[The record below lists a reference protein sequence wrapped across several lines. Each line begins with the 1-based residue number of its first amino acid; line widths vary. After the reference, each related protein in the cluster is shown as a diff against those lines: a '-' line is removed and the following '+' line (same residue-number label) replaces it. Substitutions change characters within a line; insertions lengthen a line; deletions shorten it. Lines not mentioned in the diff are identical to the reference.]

1 MAASEG
7 ALHRAPRGAARG
19 LVLLAL
25 CALLA
30 VPQAALAQADKD
42 KKGAREREVARRAQ
56 QALKKAEDEKAVLLR
71 EKTEVDDKL
80 KAATAKLAEADKTAV
95 GLKAA
100 AGRARVLAEEIKREK
115 AAAVEQAAAQASLA
129 ARLKE
134 IEQRIA
140 AAGVL
145 QTETQRTL
153 ASRDA
158 QLRQLQAALAQAR
171 TQANSE
177 IGACEAKNAK
187 LHTYGTEL
195 KRLYRDK
202 TAFDAMRQAE
212 PLTGLKSVEID
223 NLLEEY
229 RDKLSGQRSAP
240 Q

>member
-1 MAASEG
+1 MAASESVMRKAG
-7 ALHRAPRGAARG
+7 RCC
-19 LVLLAL
+19 VLLAL

-30 VPQAALAQADKD
+30 VPQSGIAQAD
-42 KKGAREREVARRAQ
+42 KKGAREREAARRAQ

-80 KAATAKLAEADKTAV
+80 KAATAKLAEADRTAA

-100 AGRARVLAEEIKREK
+100 AARARVLAEEIKREK
-115 AAAVEQAAAQASLA
+115 AAAAQQAAAQATLA
-129 ARLKE
+129 ARLTE
-134 IEQRIA
+134 SEQRIA

-158 QLRQLQAALAQAR
+158 QLRQLQVALAQAR
-171 TQANSE
+171 TQANGE

-187 LHTYGTEL
+187 LYSYGSEL
-195 KRLYRDK
+195 ARLYRGK

-212 PLTGLKSVEID
+212 PLTGLKAVEIE
-223 NLLEEY
+223 NVLEEY
-229 RDKLSGQRSAP
+229 RDKLAGQRSTS

>member
-1 MAASEG
+1 MAASDRPM
-7 ALHRAPRGAARG
+7 RAAARG
-19 LVLLAL
+19 WVLLAL

-71 EKTEVDDKL
+71 EKIEVDDKL
-80 KAATAKLAEADKTAV
+80 KAATAKLAEADKTAA

-115 AAAVEQAAAQASLA
+115 AAAAEQAAALA
-129 ARLKE
+129 ALQGQLKE
-134 IEQRIA
+134 AEQRIG

-158 QLRQLQAALAQAR
+158 QLRQLQAALAQTR

-177 IGACEAKNAK
+177 IGVCEAKNAK
-187 LHTYGTEL
+187 LYTYGTEL
-195 KRLYRDK
+195 MRLYRDK

-212 PLTGLKSVEID
+212 PLTGLKAVEID
-223 NLLEEY
+223 NVLEEY
-229 RDKLSGQRSAP
+229 RDKLGAQRGTP
-240 Q
+240 R

>member
-1 MAASEG
+1 MQ
-7 ALHRAPRGAARG
+7 RAPRAAARG

-71 EKTEVDDKL
+71 EKAEADDKL
-80 KAATAKLAEADKTAV
+80 KAATAKLAEADKTVA

-100 AGRARVLAEEIKREK
+100 AARTRVLADEIKREK
-115 AAAVEQAAAQASLA
+115 AAAAEQAAALA
-129 ARLKE
+129 VLQGKLKE
-134 IEQRIA
+134 AEQRIA

-145 QTETQRTL
+145 QTDTQRTV

-158 QLRQLQAALAQAR
+158 QLRQLQAALAQTR

-187 LHTYGTEL
+187 LYTYGTEL
-195 KRLYRDK
+195 MRLYRGK

-212 PLTGLKSVEID
+212 PLTGLKAVEID
-223 NLLEEY
+223 NVLEEY
-229 RDKLSGQRSAP
+229 RDKLAGQRSAP